1 MRVRCPPAATAAGAA
16 ACSRPTRSGS
26 RPLPTFRRGGDL
38 DTDKLLAAFADDEPA
53 QDQQQ
58 QQPAKQAKQK
68 GGKGNRK
75 GGAAAAAAPA
85 QQHSSDEEEEEGE
98 AAPQQGERGPA
109 SQRADKLRG
118 ESDTPRRAREAIDLG
133 LKKYQAGEFQAA
145 LDLFQVCAVAET
157 RCALRECLGHA
168 WEALRSPV
176 LDVAELAG
184 NPNPCA
190 RCRQLRC
197 AGCSMLAS
205 PPDRSWLSSFPP
217 FQLAAEPGAAG
228 QRRDADGGVP

>member
-1 MRVRCPPAATAAGAA
+1 M
-16 ACSRPTRSGS
+16 
-26 RPLPTFRRGGDL
+26 RGGDL

-68 GGKGNRK
+68 GGKGKRK

-145 LDLFQVCAVAET
+145 LDLFQLSLELPGSGVMRMAGSPKEYSCASEGEENA
-157 RCALRECLGHA
+157 ALYNMACCWAAMGQRQSALTVL
-168 WEALRSPV
+168 EALLENNFEDYASIRSDPDLAPV
-176 LDVAELAG
+176 RGPELDKLLSKYDGLLAKVFGGKKKATSSSG
-184 NPNPCA
+184 NKP
-190 RCRQLRC
+190 
-197 AGCSMLAS
+197 
-205 PPDRSWLSSFPP
+205 WL
-217 FQLAAEPGAAG
+217 QW
-228 QRRDADGGVP
+228 